1 MIVGIDVHKR
11 SHAAAIVAE
20 RGALIAT
27 LTIANTREGVRR
39 LRGWLAEHRAEQ
51 ATIGVEN
58 AAGYGRLVC
67 AVLAAAGHE
76 VLNVP
81 AWRVHRERPQQGPG
95 KSDPAD
101 ALAIAICVLRHREKL
116 GPALEPPLIRAIAF
130 LDTHR
135 RQSVTRRTDAI
146 QRLRAVWA
154 QVDPEAEAGVPN
166 IAAAKALRQLKQ
178 IELGDGLAEQAAA
191 RCIHDLASEIEAL
204 NERVADIE
212 AQLQRLLRETAAPF
226 ADLPGA
232 GLATTVTLIAQSG
245 DVRRFRSDAAFARYG
260 GAAPIPCGSGSTA
273 GRHRLHRGGNRQV
286 NACLHRIAVTQAR
299 VDPNAGAFLARKIAE
314 GKTKREARRALKR
327 HLSNI
332 VYRRLHAWAEHALP
346 PLRT

>member
-11 SHAAAIVAE
+11 SHAAALVDE
-20 RGALIAT
+20 RGAPIAT
-27 LTIANTREGVRR
+27 LTIANSREGARR
-39 LRGWLAEHRAEQ
+39 LRRWLSEHGAEQ

-95 KSDPAD
+95 KSDPGD
-101 ALAIAICVLRHREKL
+101 ALAIAVCVLRHREKL

-130 LDTHR
+130 LETHR
-135 RQSVTRRTDAI
+135 RQSVTRRSDAI

-154 QVDPEAEAGVPN
+154 QVDPEAEARVPN

-178 IELGDGLAEQAAA
+178 IELGNGLAEQAAA
-191 RCIHDLASEIEAL
+191 RCIRDLAGEIEAL
-204 NERVADIE
+204 NQRVAEIE
-212 AQLQRLLRETAAPF
+212 AELQQLLTDTPAPF
-226 ADLPGA
+226 DDLPGV

-245 DVRRFRSDAAFARYG
+245 DVRRFRNDAAYARYG
-260 GAAPIPCGSGSTA
+260 GAAPIPCGSGATA

-299 VDPNAGAFLARKIAE
+299 VDPNARAFLARKIAE

-327 HLSNI
+327 HLSDV